1 MRPAVGIIRGPS
13 LYRHACAKCAEE
25 TLHNYLGC
33 TRCETYPFGKLAKLP
48 SYLRNV
54 VGNKSHARKGRPE

>member
-33 TRCETYPFGKLAKLP
+33 TRCETYPWKAPIKLP
-48 SYLRNV
+48 TYLRGV
-54 VGNKSHARKGRPE
+54 LANKSHVRKGRPA

>member
-33 TRCETYPFGKLAKLP
+33 TRCETYPWGKPLKLGGDAERIVK
-48 SYLRNV
+48 SGMKQRNW
-54 VGNKSHARKGRPE
+54 